1 MLSFIESQPNI
12 VERILRHLETP
23 AIVDLLVRI
32 IQLDEYAP
40 GAGVLD
46 VCVYP
51 NFAHCRALDET
62 TRSGSPGNV

>member
-12 VERILRHLETP
+12 VEHILRHLETP
-23 AIVDLLVRI
+23 AIGDLLVRI

-46 VCVYP
+46 VRIRPY
-51 NFAHCRALDET
+51 FAQR
-62 TRSGSPGNV
+62 